1 MSRRVTFEVRSFAIE
16 AVLILGLTAC
26 ATTSVRWP
34 PSPAAYPRTR
44 PELTNFRETSRYADV
59 RQFLDSLRKLGAPL
73 TFGSI
78 GKTSEGRDIPFVVA
92 SRPLVSTPSEA
103 KRLGRPIV
111 YVQANIH
118 AGEVEGKEALLEL
131 LRDLTFSS
139 KPNALDSIVLIAVPI
154 YNADGNERFAPQSVN
169 RTEQNGPEMV
179 GTRANAQNLDLNR
192 DYVKAEAPETR
203 ASLAMFANWD
213 PDVFV
218 DLHTTDGSFHGYAL
232 TYSPSLS
239 PAAVFGGVYARDSLL
254 PVLRERMRTRDGF
267 QVFDYGNFVSDGRGL
282 AGLVAD
288 TTVPDGWETY
298 DARPRFGTNYYGIR
312 GRIAILSEA
321 YSHDSL
327 QRRIASTYAFVHEI
341 LSLAAEKGAAIRS
354 LTARADSQPM
364 AWGRS
369 PDSLQMVAVRSELI
383 SNPKVRGVIKEDLEK
398 TGDSSLTQPGVPRG
412 ERRTGRFRTVPM
424 PVYDRFTSTLDRLPP
439 AAYVIGPEDTAVVA
453 LLRLHGVRVD
463 RSDSAW
469 TARGESFLIDSL
481 ITSSRPFQGHHE
493 VRLIGRW
500 ERGLQT
506 LPANSFIVSTAQ
518 PRGALIVYLL
528 EPESDDGFTTWNF
541 FDSRLKKGGTYP
553 VKRIFDLRRGRGA
566 AVRRSSASSTQPLQN

>member
-1 MSRRVTFEVRSFAIE
+1 
-16 AVLILGLTAC
+16 
-26 ATTSVRWP
+26 
-34 PSPAAYPRTR
+34 
-44 PELTNFRETSRYADV
+44 
-59 RQFLDSLRKLGAPL
+59 
-73 TFGSI
+73 
-78 GKTSEGRDIPFVVA
+78 
-92 SRPLVSTPSEA
+92 
-103 KRLGRPIV
+103 V

-118 AGEVEGKEALLEL
+118 AGEVEGKDALLSL
-131 LRDLTFSS
+131 LRDLTFST

-179 GTRANAQNLDLNR
+179 GIRANAQSLDLNR

-203 ASLAMFANWD
+203 ASLAMFNTWD

-239 PAAVFGGVYARDSLL
+239 PAAVFGGAYARDSLL
-254 PVLRERMRTRDGF
+254 PVLRSRMRTRDGF
-267 QVFDYGNFVSDGRGL
+267 EAFDYGNFVSDGRGL
-282 AGLVAD
+282 VAD
-288 TTVPDGWETY
+288 TTVPEGWETY

-327 QRRIASTYAFVHEI
+327 ERRIASTRAFVSEI
-341 LSLAAEKGAAIRS
+341 LSLVAEKGPAIRS
-354 LTARADSQPM
+354 LSARADDQPL

-369 PDSLQMVAVRSELI
+369 PGSLQVVAVRSELI
-383 SNPKVRGVIKEDLEK
+383 ASPPRLDVIREDLEK

-412 ERRTGRFRTVPM
+412 ERRTGRYRTVRM
-424 PVYDRFTSTLDRLPP
+424 PVYDRFISTLDRVPP
-439 AAYVIGPEDTAVVA
+439 AAYVIEPEDTAVVT

-469 TARGESFLIDSL
+469 TARGESFVIDS
-481 ITSSRPFQGHHE
+481 IVTSPRPFQGHHE
-493 VRLIGRW
+493 VRLRGHW
-500 ERGLQT
+500 ERGLQS
-506 LPANSFIVSTAQ
+506 LPPNSFVVSTAQ

-528 EPESDDGFTTWNF
+528 EPESDDGFATWNF
-541 FDSRLKKGGTYP
+541 FDSHIQKGGRYP
-553 VKRIFDLRRGRGA
+553 VRHIFDLSRRGRGA
-566 AVRRSSASSTQPLQN
+566 AVRRSSASSPQPLQN

>member
-1 MSRRVTFEVRSFAIE
+1 VRRRVDCEVRSSVGA
-16 AVLILGLTAC
+16 AALIICLAAC
-26 ATTSVRWP
+26 AQTAGWP
-34 PSPAAYPRTR
+34 PSPAALPRTR
-44 PELTNFRETSRYADV
+44 PELTNFRETSRYPDV

-73 TFGSI
+73 TFGSV
-78 GKTSEGRDIPFVVA
+78 GKTNEGRDIPFVVA
-92 SRPLVSTPSEA
+92 SRPLVSTPSDA

-118 AGEVEGKEALLEL
+118 AGEVEGKDALLEL
-131 LRDLTFSS
+131 LRDLTISS
-139 KPNALDSIVLIAVPI
+139 RPNALDSIVLIAVPI
-154 YNADGNERFAPQSVN
+154 YNADGNERFAPESVN
-169 RTEQNGPEMV
+169 RTEQNGPDQV

-203 ASLAMFANWD
+203 ASLAMFATWD
-213 PDVFV
+213 PDIFV

-254 PVLRERMRTRDGF
+254 PVLRQRMRTRYGF
-267 QVFDYGNFVSDGRGL
+267 EVFDYGNFLSDERDL
-282 AGLVAD
+282 
-288 TTVPDGWETY
+288 VPDTAIHQGWATY
-298 DARPRFGTNYYGIR
+298 DARPRFGTNYYGVR
-312 GRIAILSEA
+312 GRIGILSEA

-341 LSLAAEKGAAIRS
+341 LSLVAEKAGAIRA
-354 LTARADSQPM
+354 LTARADSQPL

-369 PDSLQMVAVRSELI
+369 PDSLQLVAVRSELI
-383 SNPKVRGVIKEDLEK
+383 ANPPVMGVVKEDLEK

-412 ERRTGRFRTVPM
+412 ERRTGRFRTIPM

-439 AAYVIGPEDTAVVA
+439 AAYVIGPEDTAVVT
-453 LLRLHGVRVD
+453 LLRLHGIRVD

-469 TARGESFLIDSL
+469 TARGESFIVDSM
-481 ITSSRPFQGHHE
+481 ITNPRPFQGHHE
-493 VRLIGRW
+493 VRLKGRW

-506 LPANSFIVSTAQ
+506 LPAKSFIVSTAQ

-541 FDSRLKKGGTYP
+541 FDSHLQKGGRYP
-553 VKRIFDLRRGRGA
+553 VKRIFDLRRGRGSA
-566 AVRRSSASSTQPLQN
+566 QRRSSAASTQPLQD